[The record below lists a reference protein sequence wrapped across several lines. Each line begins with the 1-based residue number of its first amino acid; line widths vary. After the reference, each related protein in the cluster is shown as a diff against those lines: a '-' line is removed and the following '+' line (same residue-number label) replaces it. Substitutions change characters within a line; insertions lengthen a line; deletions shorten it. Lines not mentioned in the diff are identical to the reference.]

1 MTEVIYPLENGES
14 VRVDLRSPFLAA
26 ALGWLWP
33 GAGHL
38 YQRRYAKGMLFMVCV
53 LSTYVFGLGIGHGR
67 VVYASLKPEGTTYR
81 WQYLLQLQVGIPA
94 FPAILQNF
102 KTRNSGDPYFVLC
115 ERYPAD
121 YGGNQ
126 NLEKDA
132 LKRRLRFQRIPP
144 NQAKVERALKD
155 GFMAPPAGTF
165 TEDRNDVVGQWV
177 FELKHLFD
185 LGTYYTV
192 IAGILNLLVVYDA
205 FVGPAIFAPVKK
217 Q

>member
-14 VRVDLRSPFLAA
+14 VRLDLRSPYLAA

-53 LSTYVFGLGIGHGR
+53 LSTYFFGLGIGHGR
-67 VVYASLKPEGTTYR
+67 VVYASFKPEGSAYR

-94 FPAILQNF
+94 LPAIVQNF
-102 KTRNSGDPYFVLC
+102 KTRDGGDPFIVLC

-121 YGGNQ
+121 YGEN
-126 NLEKDA
+126 ERDA
-132 LKRRLRFQRIPP
+132 LKFSRRFQRIPP
-144 NQAKVERALKD
+144 DQKIDGALKD
-155 GFMAPPAGTF
+155 GLMAPPAGAF
-165 TEDRNDVVGQWV
+165 TEERNDVLGQWHY
-177 FELKHLFD
+177 ELKHLFD

-192 IAGILNLLVVYDA
+192 IAGLLNLLIVYDA
-205 FVGPAIFAPVKK
+205 FVGPAIHPPIKK
-217 Q
+217 AT